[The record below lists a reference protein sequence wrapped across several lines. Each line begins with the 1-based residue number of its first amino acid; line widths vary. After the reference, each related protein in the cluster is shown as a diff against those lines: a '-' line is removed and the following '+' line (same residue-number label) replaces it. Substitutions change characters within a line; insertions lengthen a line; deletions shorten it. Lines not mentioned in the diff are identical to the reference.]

1 MGEENTSDKK
11 DDKKENSKK
20 DNKKNDEPTDDK
32 NNKNEQKI
40 TKGMLDMF
48 KHKNLMILSNYLYYL
63 SYFLYFVV
71 LVLLSL
77 TYWNSP
83 LGNNSKFQTYIQ
95 VLMAATIIGTV
106 YSVYLQQVTF
116 RETAN
121 YNMLTSFDNNFKSL
135 FDETIQFFIEN
146 PDMNYYYEELFYNIS
161 EYKEE
166 QRNKS
171 LETQFT
177 FIILSRVSNIIY
189 SYYVYGN
196 KFSEKNER
204 IEQSEQTLK
213 IILGAFFGSKIFNA
227 NWNSYK
233 SSLASEITK
242 QYIKE
247 NFNK

>member
-1 MGEENTSDKK
+1 MAEENTNDKK
-11 DDKKENSKK
+11 N
-20 DNKKNDEPTDDK
+20 
-32 NNKNEQKI
+32 NNKNDNKNDKI
-40 TKGMLDMF
+40 KKDMLDIF
-48 KHKNLMILSNYLYYL
+48 RNRDLVILSKYLYYL

-146 PDMNYYYEELFYNIS
+146 PDMNYYYDELFYNIS

-166 QRNKS
+166 QRNKP

-213 IILGAFFGSKIFNA
+213 IILGSFFNSKIFNS
-227 NWNSYK
+227 NWESYK
-233 SSLASEITK
+233 SGLATEITK